1 MVIPCKDI
9 NNISY
14 CTMGGASAVFF
25 NIKTLFSMLCAIDIN
40 NLKDVS
46 LVFSHQRNKNIIVFQ
61 VKH

>member
-14 CTMGGASAVFF
+14 CTMGGGKCCFF
-25 NIKTLFSMLCAIDIN
+25 SIETLFSMLCAIDIK
-40 NLKDVS
+40 NLKEVS
-46 LVFSHQRNKNIIVFQ
+46 LVFSYQRNKNIIVFE